1 MCKKCDEYLII
12 FFRGDTVTIGQNV
25 TSVHVVC
32 ILICS

>member
-1 MCKKCDEYLII
+1 MCKKFDEYLIF
-12 FFRGDTVTIGQNV
+12 FFRADTVIIGQNV